1 VRTHSRKQIRQIGDS
16 IQTFGFTNSILI
28 DSQNTDQTRV
38 CQRLQRAVFEIA
50 ASTYVDR
57 KIIQET
63 RFCTR

>member
-63 RFCTR
+63 RFRTR

>member
-28 DSQNTDQTRV
+28 DSQNTETRV

-63 RFCTR
+63 RFRTR